1 MIHSH
6 FRYLYHRNLK
16 LTFTYSRQDVTILI
30 LGDACPNLQRESHTM
45 RKLPAP
51 TLMLL
56 SLACTVTSLT
66 AATSA
71 IGLATAD
78 GSFQVNTTK
87 VWGNTTL
94 FDGCVIE
101 TANAPSRLKLNN
113 GARLRLATDS
123 RATVRGSRLVLE
135 KGSGQLESAAASIEA
150 RSLHIAPAAAG
161 ALARVQLSG
170 SRQVLVA
177 AVRGTVRV
185 TNSGGLLVASL
196 NAGNSLTF
204 DPQAGAAGPTKIS
217 GCLLR
222 KDGKLVVVDQ
232 TTNVTF
238 EVQGPGLDKEVG
250 NRVEISGAADAGS
263 PSVAG
268 ASQLIN
274 MQNVTRAATGGCAS
288 VAKAAGADGTS
299 GGSGSAAGGA
309 AAATG
314 IGKRA
319 AIAIIGGVAAAGT
332 AGGLAVAGTFSGNQA
347 QPAASR

>member
-1 MIHSH
+1 
-6 FRYLYHRNLK
+6 
-16 LTFTYSRQDVTILI
+16 
-30 LGDACPNLQRESHTM
+30 M

-56 SLACTVTSLT
+56 TLACTVTSLT

-71 IGLATAD
+71 IGLATAN

-94 FDGCVIE
+94 FDGSVIE
-101 TANAPSRLKLNN
+101 TANSPSQSKLND
-113 GARLRLATDS
+113 GAQLRLATDS
-123 RATVRGSRLVLE
+123 RATVHGSRLVLE

-150 RSLHIAPAAAG
+150 RSPHIVPAAAG
-161 ALARVQLSG
+161 TLAQVQLSG

-177 AVRGTVRV
+177 AVRGTVWV
-185 TNSGGLLVASL
+185 TNAGGLLVASL
-196 NAGNSLTF
+196 NAGSTLSF

-238 EVQGPGLDKEVG
+238 EVQGAGLYKEVG
-250 NRVEISGAADAGS
+250 NRVEISGAADAAS

-274 MQNVTRAATGGCAS
+274 VQNVTRAARGGCAS
-288 VAKAAGADGTS
+288 VAKAAGVPGGS
-299 GGSGSAAGGA
+299 GSGSAAGGA
-309 AAATG
+309 APATG
-314 IGKRA
+314 IGKGA
-319 AIAIIGGVAAAGT
+319 TIAIIGGVAAAGT
-332 AGGLAVAGTFSGNQA
+332 VGGLAVAGTFSGDEA
-347 QPAASR
+347 RPATSR